1 MINVKQLEELIIV
14 PTLQYLEPEI
24 PFSDA
29 AVELLKMTAA
39 HESHLGSYIAQV
51 GGPALGI
58 YQMEPATEDDIHR
71 NFIDYRHGLSDQL
84 YGLINNVL
92 FTPPVPELVN
102 NLAYATAMARVHY
115 YRDKYPLPDVMD
127 IEGLAQYAKRVYN
140 TVEGKAEWRDYYNA
154 YNRYC

>member
-58 YQMEPATEDDIHR
+58 YQMEPATEQDIYS
-71 NFIDYRHGLSDQL
+71 NFLCYNKGILHKVNGLAGSKKQPSPVLVSDL
-84 YGLINNVL
+84 
-92 FTPPVPELVN
+92 T
-102 NLAYATAMARVHY
+102 YATAMARVHY
-115 YRDKYPLPDVMD
+115 YRDKYPLPDAMD

>member
-14 PTLQYLEPEI
+14 PTLQYLDPEI

-58 YQMEPATEDDIHR
+58 YQMEPATANDIGM
-71 NFIDYRHGLSDQL
+71 NFFKYNEELRSKLFCLHSDQR
-84 YGLINNVL
+84 V
-92 FTPPVPELVN
+92 VN
-102 NLAYATAMARVHY
+102 EITMNLAFATAMARIHY
-115 YRDKYPLPDVMD
+115 YRDKYPLPDAMD

>member
-14 PTLQYLEPEI
+14 PTLQYLDPEI

-51 GGPALGI
+51 NGPALGI
-58 YQMEPATEDDIHR
+58 YQMEPATEDDIWT
-71 NFIDYRHGLSDQL
+71 NFLEYRHGLSDKIDTL
-84 YGLINNVL
+84 CSDLVY
-92 FTPPVPELVN
+92 PPSKELAS
-102 NLAYATAMARVHY
+102 NLVFATAMARVHY
-115 YRDKYPLPDVMD
+115 YRDKYPLPDAMD

>member
-1 MINVKQLEELIIV
+1 MINVKQLEELVIV
-14 PTLQYLEPEI
+14 PALQYLEPEI

-39 HESHLGSYIAQV
+39 HESHLGSYLAQV
-51 GGPALGI
+51 EGPALGI
-58 YQMEPATEDDIHR
+58 YQMEPATENDIHD
-71 NFIDYRHGLSDQL
+71 NFIDYRGTLRYKIDSIDQ
-84 YGLINNVL
+84 
-92 FTPPVPELVN
+92 ELVS
-102 NLAYATAMARVHY
+102 NLIYATAMARIHY